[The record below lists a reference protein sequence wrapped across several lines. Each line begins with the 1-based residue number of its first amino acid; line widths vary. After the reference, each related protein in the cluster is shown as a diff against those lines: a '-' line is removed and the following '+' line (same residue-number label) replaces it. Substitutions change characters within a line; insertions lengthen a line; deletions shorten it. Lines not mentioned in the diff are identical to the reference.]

1 MAYDFSNTL
10 TTLNSPNSN
19 NESRN
24 LKLAVRVIDV
34 ILDSS
39 HLEWD
44 KFGKEQGIGAIKFV
58 PLGLD
63 VDTTDPSTLPVAFP
77 ENTGMRLY
85 PLKNEIVF
93 INSSPDYSTA
103 NDKETNKGIKYT
115 SPLSIWNTAHHNAS
129 PKRGTE
135 EVDLGFNV
143 EEQATINPMQPYPG
157 DLLIEGRH
165 GQSIRFNGTNHDL
178 NPLVDESN
186 KNSPLT
192 IISNG
197 QKETESGIEFI
208 SEDINKDAS
217 SIYLTSN
224 HTVPLISA
232 QDKRAAFNET
242 PVSSDSYKGKQVII
256 NSGRLYFNSKEEDI
270 HLNSVNNIGLTS
282 KVLGMDA
289 INYIG
294 LDAEKIYLGQRARQ
308 TEQHPVIKGDS
319 LEVWLKALTSQLLR
333 VATAMQTAAA
343 PSGPVLS
350 LNKEAPTLIAAL
362 KLLEED
368 INPGG
373 ESTLKSKK
381 VYTE

>member
-19 NESRN
+19 NENRN
-24 LKLAVRVIDV
+24 LKLAVRVVDV
-34 ILDSS
+34 ILGNS
-39 HLEWD
+39 HPEWE

-103 NDKETNKGIKYT
+103 NDKETNRVVKYT
-115 SPLSIWNTAHHNAS
+115 SPLSIWNTVHHNAS

-135 EVDLGFNV
+135 KVDLGFDV

-224 HTVPLISA
+224 HAVPLISA
-232 QDKRAAFNET
+232 QDKREAFNEI
-242 PVSSDSYKGKQVII
+242 PVSSDSYKGKQVVI

-294 LDAEKIYLGQRARQ
+294 LDAEKIYLGKRARQ
-308 TEQHPVIKGDS
+308 REQHPVIKGDS
-319 LEVWLKALTSQLLR
+319 LEVWLKALTDQLNR
-333 VATAMQTAAA
+333 VAIAMQSAANGA
-343 PSGPVLS
+343 GPIVS
-350 LNKEAPTLIAAL
+350 LVKEAPILIKAL
-362 KLLEED
+362 KLLEKD

>member
-10 TTLNSPNSN
+10 TTVNLPNSN
-19 NESRN
+19 NENKN
-24 LKLAVRVIDV
+24 LKLAVRVVDV
-34 ILDSS
+34 ILDNS
-39 HLEWD
+39 HPEWA
-44 KFGKEQGIGAIKFV
+44 KFGKEQCIGAIKFI

-63 VDTTDPSTLPVAFP
+63 IDSTDPSTLPVAFP
-77 ENTGMRLY
+77 ESTGMRLY

-93 INSSPDYSTA
+93 INSSPDFTTT
-103 NDKETNKGIKYT
+103 NDKETNKIVKYT
-115 SPLSIWNTAHHNAS
+115 SPLSIWNTVHHNAS
-129 PKRGTE
+129 PTRGTK
-135 EVDLGFNV
+135 EVDLGFNI

-165 GQSIRFNGTNHDL
+165 GQSIRLNGTNHTL

-208 SEDINKDAS
+208 SEDVNKDAS

-224 HTVPLISA
+224 HSIPLIPA
-232 QDKRAAFNET
+232 QTKREAFNET

-319 LEVWLKALTSQLLR
+319 LEVWLKSLTSQLNR
-333 VATAMQTAAA
+333 VATAMQSAANGA
-343 PSGPVLS
+343 GPIVS
-350 LNKEAPTLIAAL
+350 LVKEAPTLIAAL